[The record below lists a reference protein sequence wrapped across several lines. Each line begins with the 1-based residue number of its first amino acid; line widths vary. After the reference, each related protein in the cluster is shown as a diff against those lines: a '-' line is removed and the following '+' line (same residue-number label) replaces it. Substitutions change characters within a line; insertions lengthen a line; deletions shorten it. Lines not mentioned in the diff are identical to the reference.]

1 MSKPKKARFISHI
14 QHKPPKTTTTWRQ
27 LTTFCTRP
35 AQQSPPA
42 SCSLLSLPLRSTL
55 APLLDSV
62 LRTSITTQGR
72 RHFASIIF
80 PVTENTASDRHR
92 EQLLTPKSRIM
103 KYIFIYQHK
112 NGSFCFQNQITVEA
126 ENQDHAIKK
135 AEAELSACYGAS
147 RLKFFSL
154 KIGDTW
160 RKVSTSKNW
169 ITMYKD
175 K

>member
-1 MSKPKKARFISHI
+1 MAKRIYAETAKKWAKLIGIPS
-14 QHKPPKTTTTWRQ
+14 
-27 LTTFCTRP
+27 
-35 AQQSPPA
+35 
-42 SCSLLSLPLRSTL
+42 
-55 APLLDSV
+55 
-62 LRTSITTQGR
+62 G
-72 RHFASIIF
+72 SIIF

-135 AEAELSACYGAS
+135 AEAELSACYGAG
-147 RLKFFSL
+147 RLRFFSL

-160 RKVSTSKNW
+160 RKVSTSKN
-169 ITMYKD
+169 
-175 K
+175 